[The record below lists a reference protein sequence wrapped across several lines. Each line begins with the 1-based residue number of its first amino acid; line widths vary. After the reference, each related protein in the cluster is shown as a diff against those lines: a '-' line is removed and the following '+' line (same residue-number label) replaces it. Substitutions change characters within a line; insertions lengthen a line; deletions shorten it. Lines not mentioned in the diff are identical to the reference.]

1 MNIPAAGARPDDG
14 YLLGPRQ
21 AWFAYAMTIG
31 LMLFDYIDRQV
42 IVSLFPYM
50 KTDWGLSDKQLG
62 ALVSV
67 LSISLAACVLPVS
80 LVADRVSRVKSIVTM
95 ATVWSIASISC
106 MFTRNYSALLAARA
120 VVGVG
125 EAGYGPVGAALI
137 ATHFPDR
144 MRSALLGGFMAAAS
158 VGSVLGVALGGVIAA
173 RWGWHAAFGVV
184 GIPGLVLSLLY
195 FKVRDYQ
202 TVDVGTQSQGATRS
216 SAGVARAAF
225 GALKRSPTLLWVGL
239 GSALQLI
246 VLSSMWAWLPSF
258 LNRVHGFAPDQAG
271 VRAALFVLCGAIG
284 SVAWG
289 VVCDKA
295 AKRHPRGRVHAMGV
309 LCLMST
315 AVLGAAFGLP
325 LLGVQLSNQA
335 QFGLFCLGG
344 FFATCTAGPSAAI
357 IINVIH
363 PGFRATGAAILGLA
377 QNLFGLAMG
386 PFIAGVLSDAYGLQ
400 TALAVTPVFGI
411 AAAWLLVIG
420 SRTYERDVE
429 RAANPLVDDADL
441 IAPDLAA
448 ACR

>member
-1 MNIPAAGARPDDG
+1 MNIPAAGARPNDG
-14 YLLGPRQ
+14 YLFGPRQ
-21 AWFAYAMTIG
+21 AWFAFAMTIS

-50 KTDWGLSDKQLG
+50 KADWGLSDKQLG

-202 TVDVGTQSQGATRS
+202 TVDVGTPSQGATRS

-289 VVCDKA
+289 FVCDQA
-295 AKRHPRGRVHAMGV
+295 AKRYPRGRVLAMGV
-309 LCLMST
+309 LCLIST

-441 IAPDLAA
+441 VAPELAT